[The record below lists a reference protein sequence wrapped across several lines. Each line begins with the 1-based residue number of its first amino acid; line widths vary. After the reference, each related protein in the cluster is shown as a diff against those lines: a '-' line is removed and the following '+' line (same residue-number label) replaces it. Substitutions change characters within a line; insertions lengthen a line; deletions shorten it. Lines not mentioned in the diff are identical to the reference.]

1 MIHTDQNTIIFTI
14 NNTVDNTVIHKGKYS
29 ISYCIYVINCGL

>member
-1 MIHTDQNTIIFTI
+1 MIHTDQNTIIFTT